1 MDIRNYVEIKKNCKF
16 AVTKFKTSSFY
27 RQLYT
32 MNTYLKISVITM
44 IVGIIVEKNGL
55 SEQEAITAF
64 YFSKTAR
71 KLSDENILLR
81 QMSPYLIYE
90 LWNAERQTG
99 NYKASPY
106 IAALL

>member
-1 MDIRNYVEIKKNCKF
+1 
-16 AVTKFKTSSFY
+16 
-27 RQLYT
+27 
-32 MNTYLKISVITM
+32 MNTYLKITVITM

-55 SEQEAITAF
+55 SEMEAITAF
-64 YFSKTAR
+64 YLSKIAR

-99 NYKASPY
+99 DYKESPY
-106 IAALL
+106 SAALL

>member
-1 MDIRNYVEIKKNCKF
+1 
-16 AVTKFKTSSFY
+16 
-27 RQLYT
+27 
-32 MNTYLKISVITM
+32 MNTHLQIIIKTLV
-44 IVGIIVEKNGL
+44 VGIIVEKNGL
-55 SEQEAITAF
+55 SEMEAITAF
-64 YFSKTAR
+64 YSSKIAR

-106 IAALL
+106 TAVLL